1 METTTTTLHPGEKT
15 SGTHSTVWLDTISQ
29 QKFETLSSNV
39 ETDVLIIGGG
49 IAGIS
54 TAYCL
59 VKAGKKIILIED
71 GLLYSGETGRT
82 TAHIVNALDDRYS
95 ELIKMHGKEHARLI
109 ADSHSAAIDFIDRTA
124 RVLQTD
130 CDFTRLNG
138 YLFLHNNDTQKTL
151 NDELE
156 ATHEAGLNTTM
167 LDHVPGIPAEKG
179 SCLQFPAQAQF
190 HPLKYLSGLVQYIS
204 ENGGTIYTHTHAESF
219 KEREVKA
226 NGFSIIANHVVVA
239 TNSPINNIFTHHT
252 KQHAYRTYV
261 IGALVPAGAYQ
272 QALWWDTGDPDSKWI
287 INPYHYVRLQA
298 YSQQYDLLIVG
309 GEDHKTGQEDDE
321 NLTAEERY
329 QRLEKWARQRF
340 DKIKDIAYQWSG
352 QVLEPVDS
360 LAFIG
365 KNPGDEHTYVITG
378 ESGNGMTYGTI
389 GGMLVSDL
397 ILGNENPWTH
407 LYDPGRITLKATG
420 DFLKEAGNMA
430 LQYGDF
436 LKGGDVKSTNELANG
451 TGAIM
456 NEGLHKI
463 AVYKDEQGAV
473 HAYTAVCPHLGCVV
487 QWNHDEKSFDCPCHG
502 SRFTCEGKVINGP
515 ALSDLA
521 PHHLKHETAGK

>member
-1 METTTTTLHPGEKT
+1 MEKTTTTLHPGEKT
-15 SGTHSTVWLDTISQ
+15 SGTHSTIWLDTISQ
-29 QKFETLSSNV
+29 QKFETLSSDV
-39 ETDVLIIGGG
+39 ETDVLVIGGG

-59 VKAGKKIILIED
+59 VKAGKKVILIED

-95 ELIKMHGKEHARLI
+95 DLIKMHGKENARLV
-109 ADSHSAAIDFIDRTA
+109 ADSHSAAIDFIERTS
-124 RVLQTD
+124 RELQTD

-138 YLFLHNNDTQKTL
+138 YLFLHDNDTQKTL
-151 NDELE
+151 DDELE
-156 ATHEAGLNTTM
+156 ATHEVGLQTTM
-167 LDHVPGIPAEKG
+167 LDVVPGIPAEKG

-190 HPLKYLSGLVQYIS
+190 HPLKYLNGLVKYIS

-219 KEREVKA
+219 KEQEVKA
-226 NGFSIIANHVVVA
+226 NGFSIKANHIVVA
-239 TNSPINNIFTHHT
+239 TNSPINNMLTHHT

-261 IGALVPAGAYQ
+261 IGGLVPVGAYQ
-272 QALWWDTGDPDSKWI
+272 QALWWDTGDPDTKWVI
-287 INPYHYVRLQA
+287 EPYHYVRLQQ
-298 YSQQYDLLIVG
+298 YNNQYDLLIAG

-329 QRLEKWARQRF
+329 QRLEKWTRQRF
-340 DKIKDIAYQWSG
+340 EKIKEITYHWSG

-360 LAFIG
+360 LAFLG
-365 KNPGDEHTYVITG
+365 KNPGDENTYVITG
-378 ESGNGMTYGTI
+378 DSGNGMTHGTI

-397 ILGNENPWTH
+397 ILGNHNPWTN

-420 DFLKEAGNMA
+420 AFLEEAGNMA

-436 LKGGDVKSTNELANG
+436 LKAGDVKSTGELANG

-456 NEGLHKI
+456 NEGVHKV

-521 PHHLKHETAGK
+521 PHHLNHETDNK

>member
-1 METTTTTLHPGEKT
+1 MEPTNISLHPGEKT
-15 SGTHSTVWLDTISQ
+15 SGTHSTIWLDTISQ
-29 QKFETLSSNV
+29 QNFETLTSDV
-39 ETDVLIIGGG
+39 ETDVLVIGGG

-59 VKAGKKIILIED
+59 VKAGKKVILIED

-95 ELIKMHGKEHARLI
+95 DLIKMHGKENARLV
-109 ADSHSAAIDFIDRTA
+109 ADSHSAAIDFIERA
-124 RVLQTD
+124 SRELQTD

-138 YLFLHNNDTQKTL
+138 YLFLHDNDTQKTL
-151 NDELE
+151 DDELK
-156 ATHEAGLNTTM
+156 ATHEAGIQTTM

-190 HPLKYLSGLVQYIS
+190 HPLKYLNGLVKYIS

-219 KEREVKA
+219 KEQEVKA
-226 NGFSIIANHVVVA
+226 NGFSIKATHIVVA
-239 TNSPINNIFTHHT
+239 TNSPINNMLTHHT

-261 IGALVPAGAYQ
+261 IGGLVPAGAYQ
-272 QALWWDTGDPDSKWI
+272 QALWWDTGDPDTKWVI
-287 INPYHYVRLQA
+287 EPYHYVRLQQ
-298 YSQQYDLLIVG
+298 YNNRYDLLIAG

-329 QRLEKWARQRF
+329 QRLEKWTRQRF
-340 DKIKDIAYQWSG
+340 DKIKDITYQWSG

-365 KNPGDEHTYVITG
+365 KNPSDEHTYVITG

-397 ILGNENPWTH
+397 ILGNQNPWTN
-407 LYDPGRITLKATG
+407 LYDPGRITLMATG
-420 DFLKEAGNMA
+420 AFLEEAGNMA

-436 LKGGDVKSTNELANG
+436 LKAGDVKSTGELANG

-456 NEGLHKI
+456 NEGGHKV

-473 HAYTAVCPHLGCVV
+473 YAYTAVCPHLGCVV

-521 PHHLKHETAGK
+521 PHHLNHQTDNK